1 MLRKFFKSFKYGEKG
16 FTLIELLVVIA
27 ILGVLAAVAIPNVS
41 KFIGRGNVE
50 AANTEL
56 GTIQVAV
63 AAYQADNAGVIPEG
77 SDMTLLGEYVQS
89 PITGAYTVSEDNG
102 TAIVTGTRYPA
113 GTGTETAV
121 WDATAKKWAAP

>member
-56 GTIQVAV
+56 GTIQVAA
-63 AAYQADNAGVIPEG
+63 AAYQADHSGAVPA
-77 SDMTLLGEYVQS
+77 DTAALGEYVQS
-89 PITGAYTVSEDNG
+89 PINGSYSITTDNG
-102 TAIVTGTRYPA
+102 TVIVAGVHYPA
-113 GTGTETAV
+113 SEPYTAQ
-121 WDATAKKWAAP
+121 WDGTAKKWAAIP

>member
-1 MLRKFFKSFKYGEKG
+1 MIRRFFKKFKVGEKG

-41 KFIGRGNVE
+41 KFIGRGNIE

-63 AAYQADNAGVIPEG
+63 AAFQADNAGSVPDNVTALSG
-77 SDMTLLGEYVQS
+77 YVQS
-89 PITGAYTVSEDNG
+89 PVNGAYDIDGTLGGTV
-102 TAIVTGTRYPA
+102 TVTGTRYPA
-113 GTGTETAV
+113 SGTETAF
-121 WDATAKKWAAP
+121 WSTSAGKWAAAAD

>member
-1 MLRKFFKSFKYGEKG
+1 MLRKFFKKFKYGEKG

-41 KFIGRGNVE
+41 KFIGRGNIE

-63 AAYQADNAGVIPEG
+63 AAYQADNAGLIP
-77 SDMTLLGEYVQS
+77 DNTTLLTGYVQS
-89 PITGAYTVSEDNG
+89 PITGAYSITDSSG
-102 TAIVTGTRYPA
+102 TAVVTGTRYPA
-113 GTGTETAV
+113 SGTETAH
-121 WDATAKKWAAP
+121 WDATALKWGP